1 MATKT
6 NNSSTVSKCT
16 QRAAAAQQY
25 IPKKGTILVHS
36 QPYTEPQVETVYQT
50 CLDTRQ
56 TLVNLRG
63 QVTAALAAKNQADAT
78 MSTFDVGLRD
88 WVATTFGPKSQQA
101 IDFGYARKPP
111 AKPTVS
117 VKATA
122 QTKAKATR
130 TARGVVGPKQR
141 KKITAPVAAA
151 PAPTTAPAP
160 VATAPATPKA

>member
-16 QRAAAAQQY
+16 QREAAAQQY

-50 CLDTRQ
+50 CLDT
-56 TLVNLRG
+56 G

-78 MSTFDVGLRD
+78 MSIFDVGLRD

-141 KKITAPVAAA
+141 KKITAPLAAT
-151 PAPTTAPAP
+151 PAPTTETAP
-160 VATAPATPKA
+160 VATAPAPATPKS